1 MRNLYGRKLCTK
13 KSRSGC
19 LTAYLILLIIGQ
31 VLGIV
36 GALSIVLLNKDH
48 VPQEMLSLI
57 NNNPMTNYISI
68 LISVIG
74 LIAAIL
80 IFMWKKWGVYLYV
93 ASIVINVVV
102 TFLTNPST
110 SSVIYSLVGAVIGL
124 GIFYFLIRNVYKH
137 LT

>member
-1 MRNLYGRKLCTK
+1 MEDNHIEK
-13 KSRSGC
+13 KSRGGC
-19 LTAYLILLIIGQ
+19 LTAYLILLIIGGVFQ
-31 VLGIV
+31 II
-36 GALSIVLLNKDH
+36 GAIRL
-48 VPQEMLSLI
+48 LSLDKSSLPPEIAAII
-57 NNNPMTNYISI
+57 NSNPITNYVSI
-68 LISVIG
+68 IVSVIG